1 MRYFLSV
8 ALVGVAL
15 CIPTAARCGILI
27 SDFDGGGVTPGQIFE
42 DPSFSGSTDSNIAA
56 GDSTGVSTDM
66 AYSGTQSLKV
76 NFSFASTDA
85 TLWDR
90 LTTSPTNPVIDAT
103 QALTM
108 KVFVASQDPLGVSL
122 GIRERTYGSDP
133 AIGSTGSGTS
143 RGIEFI
149 GSAGNTGSAPNPTHW
164 ITPGS
169 WQDLTFFLPYEPLGT
184 LTGNSI
190 LEPSFGKVDLEDLAI
205 RSNGNTNPITFYIDD
220 IRVVNTSDV
229 PEPGSM
235 ALLATGLI
243 PLLGLR
249 RKTR

>member
-1 MRYFLSV
+1 MRNLLNIAV
-8 ALVGVAL
+8 VGVAL
-15 CIPTAARCGILI
+15 FIPTAAKCTILI
-27 SDFDGGGVTPGQIFE
+27 SDFDGNGVTPGQIFE

-56 GDSTGVSTDM
+56 GDSTGISTDM
-66 AYSGTQSLKV
+66 AYSGTKSLKV
-76 NFSFASTDA
+76 NFSFASNDA

-90 LTTSPTNPVIDAT
+90 LTDSPTNAVIDAT

-122 GIRERTYGSDP
+122 GIRERTYPSDP
-133 AIGSTGSGTS
+133 AIGSTGTGTS

-149 GSAGNTGSAPNPTHW
+149 GSAGNTGSAPNPTHF

-169 WQDLTFFLPYEPLGT
+169 WQDLTFSLPYEQMGT
-184 LTGNSI
+184 LTGNGI

-205 RSNGNTNPITFYIDD
+205 RSRGNTNPITFYIDD
-220 IRVVNTSDV
+220 IRVINASDV
-229 PEPGSM
+229 PEPGTM
-235 ALLATGLI
+235 GLLAAGIL

-249 RKTR
+249 RRK